1 MIRDYDSAED
11 VVRHIDDVLAKNGL
25 LEGQTSATME
35 SQRTPFEA
43 LAEKEDAEYG
53 LDDPEERFAL
63 RLEGFRACIFH
74 LTEDGV
80 HPLSLLKRVYA
91 TLKAVRPDLLNDMS
105 MEDIAVLCGDK
116 GRATVSARVQV
127 IYSRKIQK
135 MRANSKASC
144 QKSAAG
150 RAAMAEAAK
159 GNSNRAKGARRAKL

>member
-1 MIRDYDSAED
+1 MIRDYQSAED
-11 VVRHIDDVLAKNGL
+11 VVRHIDEVLAKNGL
-25 LEGQTSATME
+25 LEGMTEATT
-35 SQRTPFEA
+35 QRSPFDA
-43 LAEKEDAEYG
+43 LVEKEEAGYG

-80 HPLSLLKRVYA
+80 HPLAILKRTYA

-105 MEDIAVLCGDK
+105 MADIAVLCGDK

-127 IYSRKIQK
+127 VYSKK
-135 MRANSKASC
+135 VAAASRAQAKASC
-144 QKSAAG
+144 QKSAVG